1 MNKVPP
7 VNLAWDPFL
16 ALLYREV
23 RRSFKIFY
31 QTIATPLI
39 STGLYLLIFGVS
51 IGKEIKEIHHFSYL
65 AFLIPGLMMMSNLRN
80 AFENSMGSIVVMR
93 FCGELEELRM
103 MPISPVQIAWGNGL
117 GGLLRGLIVS
127 YLTLLLGMVFYWF
140 THGEVLTIQHPFL
153 CLLFLVLGGL
163 SFAHLGLAISM
174 YASNFENI
182 NAINTFILLPLIYLG
197 GVFFSLNQLHPFW
210 QTLSKLNPLLY
221 MVNGLRY
228 SVLGVSDV
236 NIETALIVSFVSFAL
251 LNLMAIRSLQKGY
264 YSRW

>member
-1 MNKVPP
+1 MSRIS
-7 VNLAWDPFL
+7 PFL

-51 IGKEIKEIHHFSYL
+51 IGKEIKDIHHFSYL

-80 AFENSMGSIVVMR
+80 TFENAMGSIVVMR

-103 MPISPVQIAWGNGL
+103 LPISPTQIAWGNGL
-117 GGLLRGLIVS
+117 GALLRGLIVG
-127 YLTLLLGMVFYWF
+127 YLTLLLGMIFYWF
-140 THGEVLTIQHPFL
+140 TNGEILTIQHPWL
-153 CLLFLVLGGL
+153 CLLFLVLSGL
-163 SFAHLGLAISM
+163 SFAHLGLTISM
-174 YASNFENI
+174 YATNFEHI
-182 NAINTFILLPLIYLG
+182 NAVNTFILLPLIYLG
-197 GVFFSLNQLHPFW
+197 GVFFSLEQLHPYW

-228 SVLGVSDV
+228 SVLGISDV
-236 NIETALIVSFVSFAL
+236 NIETALVVSICSFLAL
-251 LNLMAIRSLQKGY
+251 HLMAIRSLQNGL